1 MMAQFT
7 SSTAANCWVQPPPDS
22 TDSGSGNPS
31 HIRNHHPLISSQH
44 HSLIS
49 GRDTIAFSQIPQM
62 LPIDEFIFKNTQLQ
76 QFAINPLTHQNQEVS
91 NSMRHGQM
99 GMSDYSNVGY
109 ATSRLYHHSSDI
121 NSNNNPNIVYPTGG
135 LVPQQHMLVGGTSD
149 NPPPQHHQQIGNIPT
164 TVHTQST
171 SVLCINPQRR
181 DGSLRPLNKLT
192 SELIRTYKSIN
203 ENYYNRKARRRQH
216 AGDDLSFVSMTTT
229 GPPPQQMRSHVPVAN
244 SGGTSNN
251 NVAPSGT
258 TNLNTLLSNQQHNFL
273 GMLQSSSNLQM
284 GSSSILSADIDT
296 TSAGCVNLS
305 HHHVP
310 QQRTLPYNI
319 PFSTGTKHKNH
330 NLLQQQA
337 ISSKVTQQQQVAW
350 KVAMDVH
357 DQQQQSMQQ
366 PSLDLDE
373 EDCDDENH
381 DYIIRIGEMFNYRY
395 RIESS
400 IGKGSFGQVAKAY
413 DMVDEENVAIKIIKN
428 KKAFYDQAQ
437 IEIRL
442 LELMNNNN
450 SEGQHYVVKLKNHF
464 IWRKH
469 LCLVFELLSYNLYDL
484 LRNTNF
490 HGVSLN
496 LTRKFGQ
503 QLAATLL
510 FLSQPELNI
519 IHCDLKPE
527 NVLLC
532 NPKRSTIKIID
543 FGSSCQYDSRIYH
556 YIQSRF
562 YRSPEV
568 LLGISYDTQIDM
580 WSLGC
585 ILMEMHTGEPLF
597 PGHSE
602 FDQMMKIVEVQGIP
616 PPHILAAGSKSS
628 KFFEV
633 DELGQWHCKKSRVT
647 KIYKAPGSRRL
658 SDILGMNNNSAGP
671 FARLG
676 EGHGHMLEDYMK
688 FKDLI
693 NRMLDFDPQKRI
705 SPYFAV
711 RHPFLRK
718 TPPEEQQA
726 NSVNVTYH
734 HSHSNLPMSLQAPST
749 DFYNI
754 C

>member
-1 MMAQFT
+1 
-7 SSTAANCWVQPPPDS
+7 
-22 TDSGSGNPS
+22 
-31 HIRNHHPLISSQH
+31 
-44 HSLIS
+44 
-49 GRDTIAFSQIPQM
+49 
-62 LPIDEFIFKNTQLQ
+62 
-76 QFAINPLTHQNQEVS
+76 
-91 NSMRHGQM
+91 
-99 GMSDYSNVGY
+99 MSDYSNVGY

-164 TVHTQST
+164 TVHTQ
-171 SVLCINPQRR
+171 
-181 DGSLRPLNKLT
+181 
-192 SELIRTYKSIN
+192 
-203 ENYYNRKARRRQH
+203 NYYNRKARRRQH

-273 GMLQSSSNLQM
+273 GMLQSSSQNLQM

-366 PSLDLDE
+366 PS
-373 EDCDDENH
+373 
-381 DYIIRIGEMFNYRY
+381 
-395 RIESS
+395 
-400 IGKGSFGQVAKAY
+400 
-413 DMVDEENVAIKIIKN
+413 
-428 KKAFYDQAQ
+428 
-437 IEIRL
+437 
-442 LELMNNNN
+442 
-450 SEGQHYVVKLKNHF
+450 
-464 IWRKH
+464 
-469 LCLVFELLSYNLYDL
+469 
-484 LRNTNF
+484 
-490 HGVSLN
+490 
-496 LTRKFGQ
+496 
-503 QLAATLL
+503 
-510 FLSQPELNI
+510 
-519 IHCDLKPE
+519 
-527 NVLLC
+527 
-532 NPKRSTIKIID
+532 IID

-734 HSHSNLPMSLQAPST
+734 HSHSNLPMLLQAPST
-749 DFYNI
+749 DFYGDVKFDN
-754 C
+754 CLMVS